1 MIYTKDD
8 LPNLLF
14 KLTESKKA
22 AEDVER
28 INYNKLQYSNAPR
41 REVARIKKLIRL
53 LEHSMTIEDY
63 SSGFVLINDRFVVSL
78 ISNKWRVVGR
88 KKWYMHKNDITHFVN
103 NYILRDET

>member
-41 REVARIKKLIRL
+41 REVTRIKKLIRL
-53 LEHSMTIEDY
+53 LEHNMIIEDY
-63 SSGFVLINDRFVVSL
+63 NSSFVLINDRFVVSL
-78 ISNKWRVVGR
+78 ISNKWRVIGR
-88 KKWYMHKNDITHFVN
+88 NKWYMHKNDITHFVN
-103 NYILRDET
+103 NYILRDEK